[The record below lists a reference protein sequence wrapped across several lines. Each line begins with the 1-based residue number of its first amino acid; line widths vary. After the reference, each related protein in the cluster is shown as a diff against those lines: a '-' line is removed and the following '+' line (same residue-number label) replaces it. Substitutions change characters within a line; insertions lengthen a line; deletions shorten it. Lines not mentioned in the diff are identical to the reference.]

1 MSFLL
6 ICPNCG
12 ERRVDEFRY
21 GGELRARPVAEAL
34 SPREWAAYLYE
45 RANVAGPQREWWY
58 HRLGCKRWFVAT
70 RDTTTNTV
78 LETAWL
84 TSTKG
89 VRDGRER
96 DPYAT
101 KATGDDVSGL
111 E

>member
-1 MSFLL
+1 MSFLVT
-6 ICPNCG
+6 CPNCG
-12 ERRVDEFRY
+12 PRRVDEFRF
-21 GGELRARPVAEAL
+21 GGEFRERPEGERAAHD
-34 SPREWAAYLYE
+34 WAAYLYE

-70 RDTTTNTV
+70 RDTTTNMV

-96 DPYAT
+96 EPYAT